1 MKTLKAGIIGL
12 GVGEQHIA
20 AYQNQGV
27 EILKICDFQPEKLA
41 EVSSRHPQ
49 LATSLSP
56 EDVLTDPEI
65 NLVSIA
71 SWDNHHCSQILM
83 ALDQE
88 KHVFVEKPICLYDWE
103 AVKIRS
109 VLNEKPHLRLSSN
122 LILRYSP
129 RFLDLRQRIQ
139 AGEFGQLFYI
149 EGDYNYGRIQKL
161 ISGWRGQLPYYSIVL
176 GGGVHLIDLM
186 RWLSAD
192 EVVTVSAIGNQFVTA
207 GTHFSNP
214 DLVVALLQ
222 FKSGLIGKL
231 AVNFGCVYPHFHPLQ
246 VYGTKASFT
255 NHLGAAEIFF
265 DRDPQIRPHT
275 IATAYPGIHK
285 GALLEG
291 FIQSLQAEAEWE
303 VSENE
308 VFSTLSVCFAIEQSL
323 KKGGTV
329 TVDYI

>member
-1 MKTLKAGIIGL
+1 MKSIKAGIIGL
-12 GVGEQHIA
+12 GVGEQHIV

-27 EILKICDFQPEKLA
+27 EILKICDFNPEKLA
-41 EVSSRHPQ
+41 EVSSRYPE
-49 LATSLSP
+49 LSTCLSAL
-56 EDVLTDPEI
+56 DIITDPEI

-71 SWDNHHCSQILM
+71 SWDNDHCEQILT
-83 ALDQE
+83 ALTNE
-88 KHVFVEKPICLYDWE
+88 KHVFVEKPICLYEWE
-103 AVKIRS
+103 AKKIRET
-109 VLNEKPHLRLSSN
+109 LKAKPHLRLSSN

-129 RFLDLRQRIQ
+129 RFLDLRHRIQ
-139 AGEFGQLFYI
+139 AGELGQLYYM
-149 EGDYNYGRIQKL
+149 EGDYNYGRIDKL
-161 ISGWRGQLPYYSIVL
+161 ISGWRGQLPFYSIVL

-186 RWLSAD
+186 RWLSQD
-192 EVVTVSAIGNQFVTA
+192 EVVSVTAIGNQIVSA
-207 GTHFSNP
+207 STHLAYP

-246 VYGTKASFT
+246 VYGTHASFF
-255 NHLGAAEIFF
+255 NRLGAAELFTS
-265 DRDPQIRPHT
+265 REPRVSPYS

-291 FIQSLQAEAEWE
+291 FVQSLKTGTDWD

-308 VFSTLSVCFAIEQSL
+308 VFATLAVCFAIEQAL
-323 KKGGTV
+323 NRGGTV